1 MKKQSFFKLA
11 AASLLLSLS
20 SVSCAVAKT
29 DFNEVGKQMVIML
42 RNSHYERFAFDED
55 LGKRFFDSYLDHL
68 DGSKQYFL
76 ASDVEMFRKKYGN
89 NMHQLLLAN
98 ESMNA
103 AKEIYDLYKK
113 RANDRIHYAQKLLKN
128 ESEFTFDSK
137 RNVMI
142 SRKEAKWVTTEEEA
156 KQLWH
161 DQIEQALLSETLRR
175 ENIADLAKKQGKDNP
190 MKGKD
195 APGKMISLRF
205 ERILHAINDVTDED
219 IADQFLSSV
228 AKSYDPHTD
237 YFSKSQMERF
247 MSGMQN
253 SLVGIGALLQA
264 EDDGATKITGIVVGG
279 PADKAGQLKLNDRIV
294 GVDTLNKGTDEAMED
309 IMFAKLDHVV
319 DLIRGKKDTSV
330 RLKVE
335 PADGAPGEI
344 KFIIIKRAKVEM
356 KDELAKSELIEM
368 TRADGSKLRLGWI
381 SLPSFYADFQNW
393 KTRCSVDIEKL
404 LLRLR
409 DEKIE
414 GVILD
419 LRGNGGGSLEEVR
432 RMTGFFT
439 GRGPVV
445 QVKNTQGRI
454 EVKDSSNAKPI
465 FDGPMV
471 VLIDKTSASASE
483 ILAGALQDYNRAVV
497 VGDTSTFGKGTVQQP
512 MEIRRMMPFMSDARR
527 AGVLK
532 PTIQKFY
539 RVAGSSTQLKGVESD
554 IALPSLMDAFE
565 IGEKYMDFA
574 LPHDSIR
581 RAPGFRELNRGN
593 LFLSTLKEQSRARVA
608 SSQDF
613 TYIEEDATRMIDRRE
628 KNELSLN
635 KQERKKEMKKNEERR
650 TTRNQERRKRFGE
663 MVENDTKI
671 FRFYRLNLAD
681 LKNEKLMEIDRDKD
695 KESFMHMAKDG
706 VADLDDTPE
715 WPSSLDPVKR
725 EGISILADLVEATH
739 RAKMAGALQKS
750 DQ

>member
-1 MKKQSFFKLA
+1 MKKHSFLKIV
-11 AASLLLSLS
+11 ASGLLLTMS

-42 RNSHYERFAFDED
+42 RNSHYERFAFDDE
-55 LGKRFFDSYLDHL
+55 LGKRFFDSYINHL

-76 ASDVEMFRKKYGN
+76 ASDIEKFRQKYGN
-89 NMHQLLLAN
+89 NLHQLLLDGK
-98 ESMNA
+98 SMEA
-103 AKEIYDLYKK
+103 AKEIYGVYQK
-113 RANDRIHYAQKLLKN
+113 RANDRIHYAQELLKN
-128 ESEFTFDSK
+128 EAEFKFDSN
-137 RNVMI
+137 RSVMI
-142 SRKEAKWVTTEEEA
+142 SRKKAKWATSEQEA
-156 KQLWH
+156 QQVWH
-161 DQIEQALLSETLRR
+161 DQVEQALLSENLRR
-175 ENIADLAKKQGKDNP
+175 ENIADLAKQQGKDDP
-190 MKGKD
+190 LKGKD
-195 APGKMISLRF
+195 APSKMISLRF

-219 IADQFLSSV
+219 IADRFLSSV

-279 PADKAGQLKLNDRIV
+279 PADKGGQLKLNDRIV
-294 GVDTLNKGTDEAMED
+294 GVDTLNVGTDEAMED

-319 DLIRGKKDTSV
+319 DIIRGKENTEV

-344 KFIIIKRAKVEM
+344 KFIVIKRGKVEM

-368 TRADGSKLRLGWI
+368 KRADGTVVRLGWV
-381 SLPSFYADFQNW
+381 SLPSFYADFKAW

-404 LLRLR
+404 LLRLKA
-409 DEKIE
+409 EKVE
-414 GVILD
+414 GIILD

-454 EVKDSSNAKPI
+454 EVKDSSDPKPI
-465 FDGPMV
+465 FAGPMV

-483 ILAGALQDYNRAVV
+483 ILAGALQDYNRAVI

-512 MEIRRMMPFMSDARR
+512 MEIRRMMPFMTDARR

-539 RVAGSSTQLKGVESD
+539 RVSGSTTQLKGVESD
-554 IALPSLMDAFE
+554 IVLPSLMDAFE
-565 IGEKYMDFA
+565 IGEKYLDYAMA
-574 LPHDSIR
+574 HDSIR

-593 LFLSTLKEQSRARVA
+593 LFLPTLKESSKGRVA
-608 SSQDF
+608 ASKDF
-613 TYIEEDATRMIDRRE
+613 QYIAEDAKRMTERRQ
-628 KNELSLN
+628 KNLLSLN
-635 KQERKKEMKKNEERR
+635 KKVRMDELKATENRRDARNKERKVRFAKVVKED
-650 TTRNQERRKRFGE
+650 QKRF
-663 MVENDTKI
+663 
-671 FRFYRLNLAD
+671 RFFRLNLED
-681 LKNEKLMEIDRDKD
+681 LENKKLVEIDRDKD
-695 KESFMHMAKDG
+695 KESFMHMAKDD

-715 WPSSLDPVKR
+715 WPSGLDPVKR
-725 EGISILADLVEATH
+725 EGIAILADLIESTN
-739 RAKMAGALQKS
+739 RARMAGALQGANR
-750 DQ
+750 